1 MDQIDN
7 ILQHVF
13 SLNAPVAFFPI
24 RHHSPA
30 CSFHVEMAIE
40 LYKPDCVL
48 IEGPSDTDVL
58 IPCLNSAEPPISIY
72 YSFHNNENR
81 HACYYPLLDYSP
93 ELVAMKTAIQKNIS
107 VHFIDLPYGSL
118 VLGEE
123 ALDVQNNSGDRKTYY
138 DDYFLTRSRYVQS
151 LCEKENCRNYSELWE
166 KLFEIPAAGTD
177 TISFIKN
184 MITLCY
190 YSRIDYPA
198 ELLAEEQNPARESF
212 MAEQIIRHRKKYKR
226 ILAVTGGFHT
236 AALMELIKAEKFETV
251 KPVLGNAYLIPY
263 SFEECDQ
270 LTGYESGMP
279 YPGYYQVFYKNLVS
293 GESDFCRKA
302 TLTHITKL
310 AKALRKSREHISL
323 SEEAA
328 AFAMGLGLASLRG
341 KYQPGVYEFLDGVRS
356 SFVKGE
362 LNLSTS
368 FVMNEAVKL
377 LRGEKN
383 GKVGAD
389 APVPPI
395 VTDFEKTA
403 KSFRMDISSS
413 INKSLTLDIISKP
426 RHREQS
432 VFLHRLRFLDNPYAK
447 KTGGPDYE
455 KRTDARLIREKW
467 DYSYSG
473 RVSSALIEKSHLG
486 GTVVEAC
493 ESLLADLVKNQCHS
507 SADAAALLVKAGV
520 MALFSQARRLIEVTI
535 EAINNDHSFISLTN
549 CIERLSFLRGIE
561 HILRISQLDKLKSA
575 EEQALTRIIPMIPG
589 LSTNDE
595 KEDFMLAQSIK
606 MLYRIASSK
615 DDSVSSDSS
624 PVSQTSNNDEA
635 VSSDSNPVS
644 QTSQKNDD
652 ADLLLIALTDLIEKR
667 NTPPALDGA
676 ATGLLYN
683 ASRLSLE
690 EALKR
695 SNAYFSASDNVLAM
709 SGRFLRG
716 LFLTAKDLIFYDKGF
731 IEGLN
736 VVVKN
741 MAYDD
746 FVKLLPDLR
755 LSFTSFSPREI
766 DHVARKAMES
776 MGLTDSELVLTKQP
790 AIDENLLKLMIEIDR
805 KVMNLVEMGDSRLR
819 GNDVC
824 DGDSRLR
831 GNDVLQE
838 LGSPISPI

>member
-1 MDQIDN
+1 MDQIEN

-13 SLNAPVAFFPI
+13 SLEAPVAFFPI

-30 CSFHVEMAIE
+30 CSFHVKKAIE
-40 LYKPDCVL
+40 RYKPDCVL
-48 IEGPSDTDVL
+48 IEGPSDTDAL
-58 IPCLNSAEPPISIY
+58 IPYLNSAEPPVSIY
-72 YSFHNNENR
+72 YSFHNGENR

-93 ELVAMKTAIQKNIS
+93 ELVAMKAAVENNIP

-123 ALDVQNNSGDRKTYY
+123 AFVEKNNSGDRKTYY
-138 DDYFLTRSRYVQS
+138 DDYFLTRSRYIET
-151 LCEKENCRNYSELWE
+151 LCEKENCRNYGELWE
-166 KLFEIPAAGTD
+166 KLFELPAAGID
-177 TISFIKN
+177 TLAFIKN

-190 YSRIDYPA
+190 YSRVDYPK
-198 ELLAEEQNPARESF
+198 ELLVEEQNPVRESF
-212 MAEQIIRHRKKYKR
+212 MAERIIFHRKKYKR

-236 AALMELIKAEKFETV
+236 AALMELIKTEKIETV
-251 KPVLGNAYLIPY
+251 KPVSGHAYLIPY

-279 YPGYYQVFYKNLVS
+279 YPGYYQVLYNNLVS
-293 GESDFCRKA
+293 GESDYCRKA
-302 TLTHITKL
+302 TLLHITRL
-310 AKALRKSREHISL
+310 AKALRKSRENISL

-341 KYQPGVYEFLDGVRS
+341 KNQPGVYEFLDGIRS

-383 GKVGAD
+383 GKVGD
-389 APVPPI
+389 EAPVPPI
-395 VTDFEKTA
+395 VSDFEKTA

-413 INKSLTLDIISKP
+413 INKTLTLDIISKP

-473 RVSSALIEKSHLG
+473 RVTSALIEKSHLG

-520 MALFSQARRLIEVTI
+520 MALFSQARRLLDVTI
-535 EAINNDHSFISLTN
+535 ESINNDHSFVSLTN

-561 HILRISQLDKLKSA
+561 HILRIRQLDKLKSA
-575 EEQALTRIIPMIPG
+575 EEQALIRIIPMIQG

-595 KEDFMLAQSIK
+595 KEDFTLAQSIK
-606 MLYRIASSK
+606 MLHRIASKEEDIAS
-615 DDSVSSDSS
+615 
-624 PVSQTSNNDEA
+624 
-635 VSSDSNPVS
+635 
-644 QTSQKNDD
+644 
-652 ADLLLIALTDLIEKR
+652 LLMALEDLIVKR

-683 ASRLSLE
+683 ASRLSLD

-695 SNAYFSASDNVLAM
+695 SNAYFTASDNVLAM

-716 LFLTAKDLIFYDKGF
+716 LFLTAKDLVFYDNGF
-731 IEGLN
+731 IDGLN
-736 VVVKN
+736 AVVKN

-766 DHVARKAMES
+766 DRVARKTLEI
-776 MGLTDSELVLTKQP
+776 MGLIDADITLTRVF
-790 AIDENLLKLMIEIDR
+790 ALDENLLKLMSEIDR
-805 KVMNLVEMGDSRLR
+805 KAMS
-819 GNDVC
+819 
-824 DGDSRLR
+824 
-831 GNDVLQE
+831 QI
-838 LGSPISPI
+838 SPISYER